1 MRHGQ
6 RRESLWPARRRP
18 RGGGVR
24 PVYGRL
30 CRWSL
35 PPTTPLSAAAR
46 NVSPA
51 AAREPPFLPSPV
63 GSGWTDSVTRLRRGF
78 QAPQRRALGLG
89 VAPWLLLLGETRD
102 RKTRCSAAPATTRD
116 VRRTTQPPAP
126 SRTCT
131 HPDHAWCADTRGR
144 HLGVSIALADSGRL
158 ALMSSVRAHPRR
170 FRWLPH
176 AAVLSQSARPTALES
191 LQFTNLPHAP
201 CFVRGGLGA
210 RRSLSQAPPS
220 PARVAAICRS
230 LCSPHRVVTGS
241 GWPWPAPQS
250 RQEAPEPAPPKA
262 GFNHTTAPAPQMPH
276 PRGGPGRRERPRESE
291 SCESCR
297 VSPCTTAPHSGVHQ
311 GSQPFSPTVNRSS
324 THGSATTAAHT
335 WSTRLR

>member
-1 MRHGQ
+1 
-6 RRESLWPARRRP
+6 
-18 RGGGVR
+18 
-24 PVYGRL
+24 
-30 CRWSL
+30 
-35 PPTTPLSAAAR
+35 
-46 NVSPA
+46 
-51 AAREPPFLPSPV
+51 
-63 GSGWTDSVTRLRRGF
+63 
-78 QAPQRRALGLG
+78 
-89 VAPWLLLLGETRD
+89 
-102 RKTRCSAAPATTRD
+102 
-116 VRRTTQPPAP
+116 
-126 SRTCT
+126 
-131 HPDHAWCADTRGR
+131 
-144 HLGVSIALADSGRL
+144 
-158 ALMSSVRAHPRR
+158 MSSVRAHPRR

-220 PARVAAICRS
+220 LARVAAICRS

-241 GWPWPAPQS
+241 GWPWPAPES

-297 VSPCTTAPHSGVHQ
+297 VSPCTTAPRQWCPPGLTTLQPDGQSLQLRQQRTPGAPGSGNQ
-311 GSQPFSPTVNRSS
+311 GDRASGPHRTPAHVRPPRHGPT
-324 THGSATTAAHT
+324 
-335 WSTRLR
+335 

>member
-1 MRHGQ
+1 
-6 RRESLWPARRRP
+6 
-18 RGGGVR
+18 
-24 PVYGRL
+24 
-30 CRWSL
+30 
-35 PPTTPLSAAAR
+35 
-46 NVSPA
+46 
-51 AAREPPFLPSPV
+51 
-63 GSGWTDSVTRLRRGF
+63 
-78 QAPQRRALGLG
+78 
-89 VAPWLLLLGETRD
+89 
-102 RKTRCSAAPATTRD
+102 
-116 VRRTTQPPAP
+116 
-126 SRTCT
+126 
-131 HPDHAWCADTRGR
+131 
-144 HLGVSIALADSGRL
+144 
-158 ALMSSVRAHPRR
+158 MSSVRAHPRR

-241 GWPWPAPQS
+241 GWPWPAPES

-276 PRGGPGRRERPRESE
+276 PRGGPGRCERPRESE

-297 VSPCTTAPHSGVHQ
+297 VSPAQ
-311 GSQPFSPTVNRSS
+311 RLPTVVSTRAHNPSARRSIPP
-324 THGSATTAAHT
+324 AHT
-335 WSTRLR
+335 AQLRQQRAPGAPGSGNQGDRASGPHRTPAHVRPLRHGPT